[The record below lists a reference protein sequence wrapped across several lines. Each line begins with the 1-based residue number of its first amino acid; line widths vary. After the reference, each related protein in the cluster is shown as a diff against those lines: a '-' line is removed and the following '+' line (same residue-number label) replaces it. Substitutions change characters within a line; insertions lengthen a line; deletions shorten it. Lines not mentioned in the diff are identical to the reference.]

1 MALGKEVGYAAKANV
16 VSKLR
21 VATLAVLVAA
31 SALGCSRQAV
41 QRERLPNG
49 SFSFKCD
56 EELWVCL
63 SHVKDV
69 CKGGPYEVLSGHDEP
84 RVHGVDESRVESHR
98 SRAIVRCLR
107 PGQEVKPVPPAP
119 VHAPRAVHAVPGK
132 PLPPP
137 APRPAPASAPRVCVP
152 GATQACVGPA
162 ACAGGQACVADGSG
176 FAPCDCGSR

>member
-1 MALGKEVGYAAKANV
+1 MPFRESQATAQRVSRPPENAIPSLVPGSGKDLKIRLTARRLPPPMALGKEVGYAAKANV

-21 VATLAVLVAA
+21 VATLAVFVAA

-84 RVHGVDESRVESHR
+84 KLHGVDESRVESHR
-98 SRAIVRCLR
+98 
-107 PGQEVKPVPPAP
+107 
-119 VHAPRAVHAVPGK
+119 
-132 PLPPP
+132 
-137 APRPAPASAPRVCVP
+137 
-152 GATQACVGPA
+152 
-162 ACAGGQACVADGSG
+162 
-176 FAPCDCGSR
+176 